1 MATLFNSGGKLYAQ
15 MCRWRSYTKIMRM
28 LINKTAKQGLVWLVS
43 GLTLTVFLLTTSP
56 LDLALPVLLIPF
68 GLFFVWVR
76 SGVICLAILI
86 RRQTE
91 VSRKVRFAATSL
103 ATVSLLVVSL
113 QSLGQLSW
121 RDLLLIVALSSLL
134 LLYFS
139 KSDLI

>member
-1 MATLFNSGGKLYAQ
+1 MNL
-15 MCRWRSYTKIMRM
+15 

-43 GLTLTVFLLTTSP
+43 GLLLAIFLLTTSP

-86 RRQTE
+86 RRKDT

-103 ATVSLLVVSL
+103 ATVSVLTVSL

-121 RDLLLIVALSSLL
+121 RDLLLIGALGGLL